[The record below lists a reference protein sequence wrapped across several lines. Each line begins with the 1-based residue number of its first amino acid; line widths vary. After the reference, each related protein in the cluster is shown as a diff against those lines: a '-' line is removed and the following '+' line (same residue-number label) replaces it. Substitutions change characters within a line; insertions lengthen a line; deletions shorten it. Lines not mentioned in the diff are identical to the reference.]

1 MYNIIMNA
9 NENME
14 NGFEIQTMETIE
26 QKSI

>member
-26 QKSI
+26 RKSI